1 MGDFDTIGVQ
11 PFRVAS
17 RSEDVRTLVEAHGE
31 LDLATVP
38 VVEREVQ
45 ELRERGV
52 KQIVLDL
59 REVTFIDSSGLSL
72 LLRLD
77 AQARSNGFTFAIVE
91 GEGPVRRLLE
101 LTDLA
106 DGFQHAEP

>member
-1 MGDFDTIGVQ
+1 LGDFDTIGVQ
-11 PFRVAS
+11 PFRVTS
-17 RSEDVRTLVEAHGE
+17 RSDGARTVVEAHGE

-38 VVEREVQ
+38 AVEGEVQ
-45 ELRERGV
+45 ELRARGARR
-52 KQIVLDL
+52 IVLDL
-59 REVTFIDSSGLSL
+59 REVTFMDSSGLSL

-77 AQARSNGFTFAIVE
+77 AEARSNGLTFAIVE

-106 DGFQHAEP
+106 DGFRHAEL